1 MKLFT
6 LLLSLTLS
14 FSIFAST
21 SKLGALI
28 DEHQYFLT
36 VEWDQKDQSAYEAKS
51 REFGNQFN
59 EILKTENMSRTDVLE
74 VFKARIVNPK
84 VAERL
89 AMRLNLLPQNPGA
102 DALKAIIDETKKDLY
117 AQGAAWN
124 GDIDWGMVG
133 MLVGL
138 VVVIAAAT
146 WYGQSQSAKTYCDYD
161 STSYGCA
168 DYESP
173 GTYVCT
179 NWGTEWRC
187 TSTTTTDYWGNPTT
201 NQTCGNYN
209 ACLGGYFK
217 KD

>member
-1 MKLFT
+1 MKIFT

-14 FSIFAST
+14 FNIFAST

-36 VEWDQKDQSAYEAKS
+36 VEWDQKDKTVYEDKS
-51 REFGNQFN
+51 REFGRQFN
-59 EILKTENMSRTDVLE
+59 ELLVTEKLTRAEVME
-74 VFKARIVNPK
+74 VFKAKLINPK

-89 AMRLNLLPQNPGA
+89 ALRMQLLPMNPGA
-102 DALKAIIDETKKDLY
+102 EALKVLVEETKNDIY

-133 MLVGL
+133 TLVGL
-138 VVVIAAAT
+138 VVVIALAT

-161 STSYGCA
+161 STSYGCE

-187 TSTTTTDYWGNPTT
+187 TSTTTTDYAGNPRTE
-201 NQTCGNYN
+201 QVCGNYN